1 LKFQLLTEGKTVKT
15 TNNSTFQADIA
26 KALVK
31 EMSRLGLDPKAA
43 AYVCS
48 TYDFSSYLLEGSLSH
63 LNQQI
68 FHVQTAAGI

>member
-1 LKFQLLTEGKTVKT
+1 VSH
-15 TNNSTFQADIA
+15 TNNSTFQADIT

-31 EMSRLGLDPKAA
+31 EMSRLGLDSKAA

-48 TYDFSSYLLEGSLSH
+48 TYDFSSYLLEGSLSQ